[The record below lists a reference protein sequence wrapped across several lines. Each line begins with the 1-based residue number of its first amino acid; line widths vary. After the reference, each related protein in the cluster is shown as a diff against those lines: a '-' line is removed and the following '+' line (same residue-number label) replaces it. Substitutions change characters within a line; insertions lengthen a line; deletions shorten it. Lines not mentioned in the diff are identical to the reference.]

1 MQAGITK
8 YYDQELK
15 MGTYEVTFIVNN
27 QRSVILIRAT
37 SAGAAGNLVRAQ
49 YHGCSVNISNISEI
63 R

>member
-1 MQAGITK
+1 MQADITK
-8 YYDQELK
+8 FCDQELE

-27 QRSVILIRAT
+27 QRSVVLIRAT

-49 YHGCSVNISNISEI
+49 YRGCDVNISNISEI